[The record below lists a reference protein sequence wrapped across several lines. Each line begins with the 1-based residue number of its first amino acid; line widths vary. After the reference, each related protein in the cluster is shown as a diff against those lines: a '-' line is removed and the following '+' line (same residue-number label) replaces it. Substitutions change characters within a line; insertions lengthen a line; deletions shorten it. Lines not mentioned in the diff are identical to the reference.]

1 MKRKMLWSLQEFK
14 PWKGNMFLRQGER
27 AGVHLGEV
35 SEFRLGRGKDLYGK
49 DSIDEITFE
58 LDLTKWKEFWQVA
71 K

>member
-1 MKRKMLWSLQEFK
+1 
-14 PWKGNMFLRQGER
+14 MFLRQGER